1 MDRIILVA
9 LALVGTASPAF
20 ALVTLPEPTT
30 MSVFGLGV
38 GAAYLCKRFIGR
50 K

>member
-9 LALVGTASPAF
+9 LALVGTAGPAF
-20 ALVTLPEPTT
+20 ASVTLPEPTT
-30 MSVFGLGV
+30 LSVFGLGV
-38 GAAYLCKRFIGR
+38 GGAYLLKRIKGR

>member
-1 MDRIILVA
+1 MDRVILVA
-9 LALVGTASPAF
+9 LALVGTAGPAF
-20 ALVTLPEPTT
+20 AAFTVPEPTT

-38 GAAYLCKRFIGR
+38 GGAYLFKRFINR

>member
-9 LALVGTASPAF
+9 LALVGTAGPAF
-20 ALVTLPEPTT
+20 ASITVPEPAT

-38 GAAYLCKRFIGR
+38 GAAYLFKRFRGR